1 VDAFVYL
8 RVRPGMVEEVVIQL
22 ENAPGVRAA
31 VGVVGDWDVLA
42 AVHGPDLKGIAE
54 NVLRHIHGIEGV
66 ERTVTAPVVPADVLG
81 PSSGGRRTPVP
92 MQQRGDACFV
102 QIRTAPGSASELLEV
117 LAGLEDV
124 AAVALIVGAYDMIVE
139 VPYRWE
145 QAARV
150 IVNEILPL
158 PGIAAAHTLVAI
170 SDLQPQE
177 EDRDQFS
184 AWS

>member
-1 VDAFVYL
+1 
-8 RVRPGMVEEVVIQL
+8 
-22 ENAPGVRAA
+22 
-31 VGVVGDWDVLA
+31 
-42 AVHGPDLKGIAE
+42 
-54 NVLRHIHGIEGV
+54 
-66 ERTVTAPVVPADVLG
+66 
-81 PSSGGRRTPVP
+81 

-124 AAVALIVGAYDMIVE
+124 SAVALIVGEYDLIVE
-139 VPYRWE
+139 VPFRWE

-170 SDLQPQE
+170 SDLQPQD